1 MFRPA
6 VNLTVI
12 LIGEMYCAVKD
23 VCMTKKVVKLK
34 LQQTEITMATRT
46 EMQLAIEIIHGVRRT
61 CGSPIHLKGL
71 DERATIWVWM
81 LSWYQ
86 SLSSR
91 LSSPPSYLN
100 GSSSPSGTS
109 TISDPYSPAALCIP

>member
-1 MFRPA
+1 MTITRE
-6 VNLTVI
+6 I
-12 LIGEMYCAVKD
+12 MHGSIG
-23 VCMTKKVVKLK
+23 
-34 LQQTEITMATRT
+34 
-46 EMQLAIEIIHGVRRT
+46 GT

-91 LSSPPSYLN
+91 LSSPSYWN
-100 GSSSPSGTS
+100 GSSSPSATS
-109 TISDPYSPAALCIP
+109 TTSDPYSPAALCIP